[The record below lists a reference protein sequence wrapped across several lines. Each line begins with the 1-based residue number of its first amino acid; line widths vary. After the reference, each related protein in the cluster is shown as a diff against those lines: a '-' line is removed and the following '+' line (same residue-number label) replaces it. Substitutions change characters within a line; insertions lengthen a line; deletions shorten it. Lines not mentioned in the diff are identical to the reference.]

1 MKIPESTLY
10 KDLHGDVNIPSISLD
25 SLQTYL
31 KTADKIQDS
40 KAKNLYDEQF
50 LICVRFAKTDDVYI
64 KARCAAEM
72 SKKLIYEIDISLD
85 KNSVILECQCD
96 CGAGMGPSA
105 HCKHVCAVI
114 FGLIDFSEN
123 KNMNVRATKLFLLVS
138 IYPVLLL

>member
-1 MKIPESTLY
+1 MEIPESPLY

-31 KTADKIQDS
+31 KTADKTLDS
-40 KAKNLYDEQF
+40 KAKNLYDEQS
-50 LICVRFAKTDDVYI
+50 VRFAKKKTDDVYI

-72 SKKLIYEIDISLD
+72 SKTLIYEIDISLD

-114 FGLIDFSEN
+114 F
-123 KNMNVRATKLFLLVS
+123 
-138 IYPVLLL
+138 